1 MSEGDTFSTLVREA
15 FIEPLRSVL
24 IVDDQYPTW
33 EEILGSKA
41 NAADRP
47 DTLRTHPSQKDW
59 AKSGAGDALR
69 VIHEFRSQRPGY
81 VIDIHDGV
89 GSCPPNVE
97 SSSNLQ
103 ETASELADHLHQSD
117 LLVLD
122 YNLEGKLATLGG
134 AKARK
139 ILRTVL
145 TNKHFNLIV
154 IHTAEPDLDHVLA
167 ECVIS
172 LMEKCTSS
180 FSENMNARLRELD
193 DKLDELEV
201 EGKFVREEL
210 GEKLTIR
217 QYLDFRES
225 CNSIQDAVRKYL
237 AGDGAFASLSVWV
250 TEIGLIDN
258 DRRYFLYWALR
269 EFERARSDVFSDEAT
284 ESLSWKFDSR
294 NRWLRTSKGF
304 VTFVKKGTTNLL
316 PELQRALECWKPNP
330 SRLLSAKYRHALSS
344 VGVAAEDKSLSKI
357 GVFAQFYDNIREPAR
372 DGLSPEQAKL
382 SREFKL
388 KEHVSRQSEAISF
401 IIEDDLVK
409 FGEKIV
415 RVDERSGNVFSSY
428 YNIDLSN
435 TETKKKSINEY
446 NSYISTLP
454 QKNDDDQLDSGH
466 IFKLNNEWWVCATPA
481 CDLQPG
487 QNTIA
492 FIGESSDLRPFTA
505 IKLATINSD
514 ELSNDH
520 INSGSYCF
528 IEDSKSNNITCLGLK
543 TISEELRPGTQKITW
558 RTFVAKKQGL
568 ISLGKCKVITPKLSN
583 GSVETPEC
591 TIEVLAKL
599 RYEYALNFIQR
610 VGASVSRIGLGYASY
625 PGAVRCDPKSR

>member
-1 MSEGDTFSTLVREA
+1 MSENETFSTLVREA

-33 EEILGSKA
+33 EEVLGSKA
-41 NAADRP
+41 NVADQP
-47 DTLRTHPSQKDW
+47 DTLITHPPQKDW
-59 AKSGAGDALR
+59 KKSGANDALR

-89 GSCPPNVE
+89 ESRLPRVE
-97 SSSNLQ
+97 SNSGSQ
-103 ETASELADHLHQSD
+103 ETVSELADHLHQSD

-122 YNLEGKLATLGG
+122 YNLEGIDALGG
-134 AKARK
+134 RKARK

-145 TNKHFNLIV
+145 TNKHFNLII

-167 ECVIS
+167 QCVIS

-180 FSENMNARLRELD
+180 LGENMNVHLQKLD

-201 EGKFVREEL
+201 EEKFYRKEL
-210 GEKLTIR
+210 EEKLTVY

-225 CNSIQDAVRKYL
+225 CDSIHGAVRAYL
-237 AGDGAFASLSVWV
+237 SGKGVFAGLFAWA
-250 TEIGLIDN
+250 TEIGLVKD
-258 DRRYFLYWALR
+258 DRRHFLYWALR
-269 EFERARSDVFSDEAT
+269 EFERIRSDDFSDKAT
-284 ESLSWKFDSR
+284 ESLSWKFDPR

-304 VTFVKKGTTNLL
+304 VTFVKKGTANLL
-316 PELQRALECWKPNP
+316 PELQKALESWKPNP

-372 DGLSPEQAKL
+372 DGLSSEQAKL

-415 RVDERSGNVFSSY
+415 RVDENSGNTFSTY
-428 YNIDLSN
+428 YDVDLSIP
-435 TETKKKSINEY
+435 ETKKRAINEY

-454 QKNDDDQLDSGH
+454 QKSDDDQLDSGH
-466 IFKLNNEWWVCATPA
+466 IFELNNEWWVCATPA

-505 IKLATINSD
+505 IKLAKINSN
-514 ELSNDH
+514 ELGNDH

-528 IEDSKSNNITCLGLK
+528 VEDSKSNNIICLGLK
-543 TISEELRPGTQKITW
+543 TISEELKPATQKVTW
-558 RTFVAKKQGL
+558 RTFVATNQGL
-568 ISLGKCKVITPKLSN
+568 ISSGECNVITPKLSN
-583 GSVETPEC
+583 GKIETPEC
-591 TIEVLAKL
+591 TIKVRAKL

-625 PGAVRCDPKSR
+625 PGAARCDPKSR